1 MKGRG
6 PGPTEQFV
14 YVFLAGFLGLL
25 GLCMGFLGTRFLSLL
40 LVGYRTRSAYALAF
54 DLICWT
60 VAIVGAA
67 AGLKGAHLL
76 FRRHFPARPRVGDPR
91 TDYEERQGPDRG
103 P

>member
-1 MKGRG
+1 MKRRG

-14 YVFLAGFLGLL
+14 YLFLAGFLGLL
-25 GLCMGFLGTRFLSLL
+25 GLCMGFVGTRFLSLL
-40 LVGYRTRSAYALAF
+40 LVGFRIRSSYALAF

-60 VAIVGAA
+60 VAIAGAA

-76 FRRHFPARPRVGDPR
+76 FRRHFPARPQVGDPR
-91 TDYEERQGPDRG
+91 PDYEEVRGPDRE